1 MYQLA
6 PRKYLPAIGGSQC
19 SVEHVFVYKAH
30 TKFPFLLTES
40 IVMARLVKEGL
51 SDEEIRHR
59 VVDLD
64 LLQIRSRSSREG
76 ALRMLKHLLSM
87 APTPYIE
94 FLVEGNHDL
103 RRYTLL
109 FLTFRVNRF
118 LRDVSSEF
126 LLYKLR
132 SLDVHVSKKS
142 LQAFFEIKREQE
154 PVIHQWSSATYQKV
168 CSNTIL
174 TLVRSGLLTT
184 TSIKGIYEIK
194 AMPIPIQLKQQLLND
209 ELEFYLKLMLN

>member
-1 MYQLA
+1 
-6 PRKYLPAIGGSQC
+6 
-19 SVEHVFVYKAH
+19 
-30 TKFPFLLTES
+30 
-40 IVMARLVKEGL
+40 MARLVKEGL